1 MHRPRVPCLSIS
13 SRSNCKADAT
23 GSQVQRV
30 IAMHTQHRS
39 AELLAGEREA
49 AEELKAERLRSATAE
64 AEVKRLVA
72 VYAKHRTEE
81 LAVGEL

>member
-1 MHRPRVPCLSIS
+1 MY
-13 SRSNCKADAT
+13 
-23 GSQVQRV
+23 
-30 IAMHTQHRS
+30 TQHRS